1 MTDEIIK
8 VPDIGSDGAEVIEVC
23 VGAGDQVEAEDSLI
37 VLESDKA
44 TMEVPAPRNGRIV
57 EVLLKVGDK
66 VSEGDDLLK
75 MAAEDGAAA
84 APAETPEASAP
95 AAETPVAAPAPE
107 AAPAAPAA
115 SVIKEVRVPDIGSD
129 NVPVIEVSVK
139 PGDEISEEDTLV
151 TLESDKATM
160 EVPSPF
166 SGVVTEVKVKEGDI
180 LSQGDLIIMMEVAGA
195 APAPQT
201 AAPSQAPVADKP
213 VAASQ
218 PEAPAAAQ
226 PQKAAES
233 SRELEQAN
241 KSVHAGPAVRKIARE
256 FGVDLSL
263 VRGSGPRSRILKED
277 VQNYVKA
284 KLSEPKSAQ
293 VSGGLGIPQMPAVDF
308 SKWGEV
314 EEKELTRLRQIAAKN
329 FQRSWLNV
337 PHVTQFDESDI
348 TELEDFRKSQKAA
361 AQARGS
367 KLTPLPFMLKACAY
381 ALKEMPQFCASL
393 SPEVDR
399 IIYKKYVNI
408 GVAVDTPDGLLVPV
422 IKDVDKKGLWELADE
437 CVALA
442 EKARNKQ
449 LKPDE
454 MQGGCFTIS
463 SLGSVGGTAFTP
475 IVNAPEVAIL
485 GISKA
490 EIKPKWNGSEFS
502 PRLMLPLSLSYD
514 HRAIN
519 GAEAARFTALL
530 GQLLSDIR
538 NILL

>member
-75 MAAEDGAAA
+75 MAAEDGAAK
-84 APAETPEASAP
+84 PAEAP
-95 AAETPVAAPAPE
+95 AAPEPVAATPAAAPAPE
-107 AAPAAPAA
+107 TAPAAPAA

-139 PGDEISEEDTLV
+139 PGDEISEEDPLV

-166 SGVVTEVKVKEGDI
+166 SGVVTEVKVKEGDT

-195 APAPQT
+195 APAAQA
-201 AAPSQAPVADKP
+201 AAPSQASVAEKP
-213 VAASQ
+213 AASQ

-226 PQKAAES
+226 PQKATES

-277 VQNYVKA
+277 VQNYVKT

-314 EEKELTRLRQIAAKN
+314 EEKALTRLRQVAAKN

-393 SPEVDR
+393 SPEADR

-490 EIKPKWNGSEFS
+490 EIKPKWNGAEFT

>member
-1 MTDEIIK
+1 M
-8 VPDIGSDGAEVIEVC
+8 
-23 VGAGDQVEAEDSLI
+23 
-37 VLESDKA
+37 
-44 TMEVPAPRNGRIV
+44 
-57 EVLLKVGDK
+57 
-66 VSEGDDLLK
+66 
-75 MAAEDGAAA
+75 
-84 APAETPEASAP
+84 
-95 AAETPVAAPAPE
+95 
-107 AAPAAPAA
+107 
-115 SVIKEVRVPDIGSD
+115 
-129 NVPVIEVSVK
+129 
-139 PGDEISEEDTLV
+139 
-151 TLESDKATM
+151 
-160 EVPSPF
+160 
-166 SGVVTEVKVKEGDI
+166 KEGDT
-180 LSQGDLIIMMEVAGA
+180 LSQGDLVVMMEVAGA
-195 APAPQT
+195 APAAQP
-201 AAPSQAPVADKP
+201 AAPSQAPEADKP
-213 VAASQ
+213 AASQ
-218 PEAPAAAQ
+218 PAASVAAPTQ
-226 PQKAAES
+226 PTAES
-233 SRELEQAN
+233 NRELEQAN
-241 KSVHAGPAVRKIARE
+241 KSIHAGPAVRKIARE
-256 FGVDLSL
+256 FGVDLSQ

-277 VQNYVKA
+277 VQNFVKA

-308 SKWGEV
+308 SKWGEI
-314 EEKELTRLRQIAAKN
+314 EEKELTRLRQVAAKN

-348 TELEDFRKSQKAA
+348 TELEDFRKSQKGA

-437 CVALA
+437 CVAMA

-490 EIKPKWNGSEFS
+490 EIKPKWNGAEFA

>member
-8 VPDIGSDGAEVIEVC
+8 VPDIGSDSAEVIEVC
-23 VGAGDQVEAEDSLI
+23 VKEGSQVEAEDALV

-44 TMEVPAPRNGRIV
+44 SMEVPAPRNGRVV
-57 EVLLKVGDK
+57 EVLLKVGDR

-75 MAAEDGAAA
+75 MTVENDSVTE
-84 APAETPEASAP
+84 PAETPTMPEPVAETSTVAAAAASEAASA
-95 AAETPVAAPAPE
+95 
-107 AAPAAPAA
+107 A
-115 SVIKEVRVPDIGSD
+115 SEIREIRVPDIGSD
-129 NVPVIEVSVK
+129 NVPVIEVLVS
-139 PGDEISEEDTLV
+139 PGDEIGKEDSLV
-151 TLESDKATM
+151 TLESDKAAM
-160 EVPSPF
+160 DIPSPF
-166 SGVVTEVKVKEGDI
+166 HGVVTEVKVREGDT
-180 LSQGDLIIMMEVAGA
+180 LSQGDLVAMMKVAADA
-195 APAPQT
+195 ASAAQPA
-201 AAPSQAPVADKP
+201 ALSQAPATERS
-213 VAASQ
+213 AASRAVATAPVQ
-218 PEAPAAAQ
+218 P
-226 PQKAAES
+226 AAES
-233 SRELEQAN
+233 GRDLKQSDKRI
-241 KSVHAGPAVRKIARE
+241 HAGPAVRKIARE
-256 FGVDLSL
+256 FGVDLSQ
-263 VRGSGPRSRILKED
+263 VRGSAPRGRILKED
-277 VQNYVKA
+277 VRDYVKA
-284 KLSEPKSAQ
+284 RLNESKSAQ
-293 VSGGLGIPQMPAVDF
+293 DSGGFGIPQVPMVDF

-314 EEKELTRLRQIAAKN
+314 EERERTRLCQVAARN

-393 SPEVDR
+393 SPEMDR
-399 IIYKKYVNI
+399 MIYKKYINI

-422 IKDVDKKGLWELADE
+422 IKDVDRKGVWELADE

-442 EKARNKQ
+442 DKARNKR

-454 MQGGCFTIS
+454 MQGGCFTVS

-485 GISKA
+485 GISRA
-490 EIKPKWNGSEFS
+490 EIKPKWNGTEFV

-519 GAEAARFTALL
+519 GAEAARFTRLL
-530 GQLLSDIR
+530 GQLLADIR
-538 NILL
+538 NLLL

>member
-75 MAAEDGAAA
+75 MAAEGGAVAA
-84 APAETPEASAP
+84 EAPEAPAPVAETPA
-95 AAETPVAAPAPE
+95 AAPAPE
-107 AAPAAPAA
+107 AVPAAPAA

-139 PGDEISEEDTLV
+139 PGDEISEEDPLV

-166 SGVVTEVKVKEGDI
+166 SGVVTEVKVKEGDT
-180 LSQGDLIIMMEVAGA
+180 LSQGDLVVMMEVAGA
-195 APAPQT
+195 APVAQP
-201 AAPSQAPVADKP
+201 AVPSQAPVVEKP
-213 VAASQ
+213 AASQ
-218 PEAPAAAQ
+218 PAASAAAPTQ
-226 PQKAAES
+226 PAAES
-233 SRELEQAN
+233 NRELEQAN
-241 KSVHAGPAVRKIARE
+241 KSIHAGPAVRKIARE

-314 EEKELTRLRQIAAKN
+314 EEKELTRLRQVAAKN

-490 EIKPKWNGSEFS
+490 EIKPKWNGTEFA